1 LDFEPLNFELKMNKF
16 FLILISFSAVF
27 ALSAQNRQI
36 EDLRRQQRALQE
48 EIQNTNR
55 RFLEV
60 RNHSAS
66 IATRIQLVTRQ
77 LNARRE
83 LIEAQ
88 NQEIA
93 ALEREERRLESEITR
108 LDHQLKQKQESYAK
122 AVRGIQNNNFNRNK
136 IFFVLSGNTLGE
148 SMRRMQ
154 HLRDYSNWKKQQ
166 AEEIREQTA
175 QIATRREELAK
186 AKIERERVRSSL
198 RDEHQKLQSEEK
210 THQTEMTAA
219 RGQER
224 QLQQTLRDQQQRINR
239 LNTQIEQL
247 IAEEVARQQREAA
260 ARRQREGSG
269 TATAAQNRADA
280 RADAEIIA
288 MTGNFASNR
297 GRMPMPVTGNATI
310 VGNFGTR
317 RHSEWA
323 NVQTNSNGIDI
334 RTQQGA
340 NVRAVFDGEVTRI
353 FTAPGSNNCVIVR
366 HGEYFTFYSNIIELS
381 VRQGDRVTAGQN
393 LGRIFTDPD
402 TGETTMHFQLWQGTN
417 KVNPTGWLR

>member
-1 LDFEPLNFELKMNKF
+1 MKKL
-16 FLILISFSAVF
+16 FLILISLSAVF
-27 ALSAQNRQI
+27 VLSAQNRQI

-60 RNHSAS
+60 RNQSAS

-108 LDHQLKQKQESYAK
+108 LDNELKQKQESYAR
-122 AVRGIQNNNFNRNK
+122 AVRAMQNNNFSRNK
-136 IFFVLSGNTLGE
+136 IFFVLSGRTFGE

-166 AEEIREQTA
+166 AEEIREQTT

-186 AKIERERVRSSL
+186 AKIERENVRSSL

-210 THQTEMTAA
+210 THQTEMAAA

-224 QLQQTLRDQQQRINR
+224 QLQRTLQDQQQRVNR
-239 LNTQIEQL
+239 LNSQIEQL
-247 IAEEVARQQREAA
+247 IAEEVARQQREAD
-260 ARRQREGSG
+260 ARRQRDGSG
-269 TATAAQNRADA
+269 NTAQNRADA

-334 RTQQGA
+334 QTQQGA

-353 FTAPGSNNCVIVR
+353 FSAPGSNNCVIVR
-366 HGEYFTFYSNIIELS
+366 HGEYFTFYSNIIELF

-402 TGETTMHFQLWQGTN
+402 TGETTMHFQLWQRTT
-417 KVNPTGWLR
+417 KLNPTGWLRR